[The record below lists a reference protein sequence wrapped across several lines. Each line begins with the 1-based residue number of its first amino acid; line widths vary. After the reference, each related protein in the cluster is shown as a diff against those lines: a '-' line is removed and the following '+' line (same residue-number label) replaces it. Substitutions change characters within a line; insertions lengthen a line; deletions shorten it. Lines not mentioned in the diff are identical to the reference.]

1 MRIQIKHFLLVTIL
15 LVFAGSA
22 FSQIKRPANFNKYD
36 FQKLPS
42 TYQNGLMAPYVVSQ
56 DFKIILRDGAEMDAA
71 KFYPSEPNPYLPD
84 GYPCVIMVHGYGDRK
99 ETLAHF
105 ASAQAA
111 YGYVV
116 YTYSVRGQGNST
128 GLSNLMSTL
137 EADDLIELVNYIKA
151 DTVGLDSTKILIMG
165 GSQGGTVP
173 YIAALRGMNVAA
185 IISSVTSPEFATSW
199 NENGSVK
206 MSYLW
211 TISYTPDSARYN
223 PLVTAMEK
231 WVYETGKKND
241 KWDSI
246 AYWMPIGRDF
256 NNQVQNLNVPILL
269 ENSWQDYFFNAS
281 GNIRSLAKLQ
291 GKPHRVYFG
300 AVMGHGGDISETE
313 NQWHMNFFNEWFYE
327 YLWRIPQGFN
337 TRPKYHFAYSSFPK
351 IGVMWS
357 FLHDSTD
364 VFPPAGS
371 SVTKLYF
378 NSNSRLTST
387 NNTNNTARVTFANNV
402 AANYTLLQAIWD
414 EFKGTNFTNKFKIA
428 SKLFT
433 STALTQDL
441 KMVGIPKIQLRYMS
455 SAALPQYNFQIFEV
469 TPDGKQY
476 FVSRLNYTD
485 RAYTT
490 NQIKT
495 ATFEG
500 QSRAHIFKAGNKIRI
515 VATNLDRTPEDT
527 VFLNTNPYV
536 LPVMVKA
543 TNTIYF
549 KNSYIDLPFVTNSA
563 NPLMFSSEET
573 ESIVP
578 DVFSLN
584 QNYPNPFNPAT
595 TISFNLPSGFNGLVT
610 LKIFDI
616 TGREVSN
623 LVNQNLTQGI
633 YNFQWNASRF
643 SSGVYFYQLTAG
655 SEFREIKKM
664 VLVK

>member
-1 MRIQIKHFLLVTIL
+1 MRIQIKHFLLLAL
-15 LVFAGSA
+15 LVAFAGSA
-22 FSQIKRPANFNKYD
+22 FSQIKRPANFNKYN

-137 EADDLIELVNYIKA
+137 EADDLIELVNFIKA
-151 DTVGLDSTKILIMG
+151 DTVGLDPTKILIMG

-223 PLVTAMEK
+223 NLVTAMEK

-241 KWDSI
+241 KWDSL

-256 NNQVQNLNVPILL
+256 DTQVQNLNVPILL

-291 GKPHRVYFG
+291 GKPHRAYFG

-313 NQWHMNFFNEWFYE
+313 NQWHMGFFNEWYYE
-327 YLWRIPQGFN
+327 YLWRIPQGFD

-351 IGVMWS
+351 LGVMWS
-357 FLHDSTD
+357 FVHDSTD

-371 SVTKLYF
+371 TVSRLYF
-378 NSNSRLTST
+378 NSSSKLTVT
-387 NNTNNTARVTFANNV
+387 NNTNTTANTTFANNV
-402 AANYTLLQAIWD
+402 NANYTLLQAIYD
-414 EFKGTNFTNKFKIA
+414 EFKGTNFTKKFKIA
-428 SKLFT
+428 NKPFT

-441 KMVGIPKIQLRYMS
+441 KMVGIPKIQLRYKS

-549 KNSYIDLPFVTNSA
+549 KDSYIDIPFVTNSA

-578 DVFSLN
+578 EEFSLN

-595 TISFNLPSGFNGLVT
+595 TISFSLPSGFNGLVT

-623 LVNQNLTQGI
+623 LVNQNLSQGI
-633 YNFQWNASRF
+633 YNFQWNASKY

>member
-22 FSQIKRPANFNKYD
+22 FSQIKRPANFNKYN

-256 NNQVQNLNVPILL
+256 NNQVQNLNTPILL

-291 GKPHRVYFG
+291 GKPHRAYFG

-313 NQWHMNFFNEWFYE
+313 NQWHMNFFNEWYYE
-327 YLWRIPQGFN
+327 YLWRIPQGFD

-357 FLHDSTD
+357 FVHDSTD

-371 SVTKLYF
+371 TTSRLYF
-378 NSNSRLTST
+378 NTTNRLTAT
-387 NNTNNTARVTFANNV
+387 GNNNATAKTTFANNV
-402 AANYTLLQAIWD
+402 GTNYTLQQAIWD

-433 STALTQDL
+433 STALTQDF
-441 KMVGIPKIQLRYMS
+441 KMVGIPKIQLRYKS

-490 NQIKT
+490 NQTKT

-536 LPVMVKA
+536 LPVMIKA
-543 TNTIYF
+543 TNTIFF
-549 KNSYIDLPFVTNSA
+549 KDSYIDLPFVSNSA
-563 NPLMFSSEET
+563 NPIMFSSEET

-595 TISFNLPSGFNGLVT
+595 TISFSLPSDFNGLVT

-633 YNFQWNASRF
+633 YNFQWNASKY

>member
-595 TISFNLPSGFNGLVT
+595 TISFNLPSGFNGLVS